1 MAALSPAA
9 PPPSGTSRPPRPAPA
24 PAAILGRVSTGGR
37 GGPTPRA
44 PSRPA
49 PPRPR
54 RQLLF
59 LRRVPLA
66 QPRPNQPPGRAGGSS
81 RGAAAGSVPCGG
93 ATGFRLCVPSSSGR
107 SGSASAKMGSRALR
121 REGGEG
127 GGGGAAHGGRRAP
140 QRSPPAHRS

>member
-127 GGGGAAHGGRRAP
+127 GGGAAHGGRRAP